1 MIRNIETNKI
11 VSGTNIREE
20 NDNEIM
26 ELADSIRRRGLLNPI
41 TVRKKGDKYR
51 VIAGHR
57 RFLAM
62 QVLHEPWIECNV
74 LEYEPTEKEILC
86 IQLQEN
92 CCRKD
97 MSAWEYVDIFEKLK
111 AQGMTNKEIAFM
123 CGRSEAWVTNQFQ
136 AAYTLEKNNAVTE
149 QTKKMSCAAVRKEF
163 HGFAVRTTKGR
174 KERGVTFHVNEATL
188 TYTVTVSNEKAR
200 PEFEK
205 FMKEF
210 VKKWQN

>member
-1 MIRNIETNKI
+1 MIRAIETSRI
-11 VSGTNIREE
+11 LRGTNIREE
-20 NDNEIM
+20 NDGQIM
-26 ELADSIRRRGLLNPI
+26 ELVSSIRKNGLLNPI

-62 QVLHEPWIECNV
+62 QLLKEPFIDCNV

-92 CCRKD
+92 CCRKN
-97 MSAWEYVDIFEKLK
+97 MSAWEYVDLFNRMKT
-111 AQGMTNKEIAFM
+111 QGMTQHELALM
-123 CGRSEAWVTNQFQ
+123 CGKSEAWVTNQYQ
-136 AAYTLEKNNAVTE
+136 AVYTLEKNNAVTE

-163 HGFAVRTTKGR
+163 HGFAVRTAKGR
-174 KERGVTFHVNEATL
+174 KEQGVTFHVNKATH
-188 TYTVTVSNEKAR
+188 TYTVTISNVKAR